1 MFGAARGKNYLI
13 FFLVFAITVLSITES
28 NKYSLAK
35 SGDESLTISEFL
47 ARDFKE
53 YADAMKE
60 IPVLLREVIKSKDQ
74 IKIGSLNKIA
84 DALEIYKMD
93 KGSYPE
99 NIKTLIGDYLN
110 KTKIFDEP
118 SFYYEPDGLGWRYEM
133 GIKLDTGEFYTIKN

>member
-1 MFGAARGKNYLI
+1 MFGFLRPKNAIIFLLI
-13 FFLVFAITVLSITES
+13 FTLTVLGVIES
-28 NKYSLAK
+28 DKYGLAK
-35 SGDESLTISEFL
+35 KNDASLTFSEFL
-47 ARDFKE
+47 SKDLKQYQAALKE
-53 YADAMKE
+53 LP
-60 IPVLLREVIKSKDQ
+60 ILLREVIKSKDR